1 LAETETELKAKA
13 EVLAIYIC
21 LFMAFMRHGAGRL
34 VFMSP
39 TEMQKCV
46 SCLATDGT
54 HKPNKQNKKKI
65 NKTKKKRLV
74 NKNQNKIALK
84 SK

>member
-54 HKPNKQNKKKI
+54 HKPNKQNKKK
-65 NKTKKKRLV
+65 
-74 NKNQNKIALK
+74 NKIALK